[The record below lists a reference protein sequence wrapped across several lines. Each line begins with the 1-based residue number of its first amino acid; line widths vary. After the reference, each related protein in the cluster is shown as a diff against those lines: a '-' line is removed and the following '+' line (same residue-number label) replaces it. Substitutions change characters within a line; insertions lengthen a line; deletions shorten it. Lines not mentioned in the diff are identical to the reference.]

1 MLSVTVKTDN
11 SVKQANQKCLKGLA
25 AKAYATGQKKHDPDK
40 LVMDFLPMVGRIV
53 DQVTTY
59 IKPPL
64 TKEDLVSAGS
74 IGLVKAARD
83 FDPTKNAEFK
93 TYAYIR
99 VKGAVI
105 DELRSWSFAPANL
118 SRQIQQAE
126 EISREN
132 IEKTGFIIDDEKLAD
147 KMDITVDKLYKI
159 YENARSRHF
168 MSIHGLNDDE
178 PALGDVLVEY
188 RTDRP
193 EAAIE
198 KKELASR
205 LAECITNLPEKQ
217 RQVVILY
224 YQQELTMKEVS
235 LVLKVTESRVS
246 QLHASAV
253 FSLSSQLKEYGDGR

>member
-1 MLSVTVKTDN
+1 VTVETDN
-11 SVKQANQKCLKGLA
+11 SVEQANQKCLKGLA
-25 AKAYATGQKKHDPDK
+25 VKAYATGQKKHDPDK
-40 LVMDFLPMVGRIV
+40 MIMEFLPMVGRIV
-53 DQVTTY
+53 DQVITY

-83 FDPTKNAEFK
+83 FDPTKKAEFK

-99 VKGAVI
+99 IKGAVI

-118 SRQIQQAE
+118 SKQIRQAE

-132 IEKTGFIIDDEKLAD
+132 IEKTGFVIDDEKLAD
-147 KMDITVDKLYKI
+147 KMDISIDKLYKI
-159 YENARSRHF
+159 FENARSRHF
-168 MSIHGLNDDE
+168 MSIHGLDDDE
-178 PALGDVLVEY
+178 PALCNVLIAHK
-188 RTDRP
+188 TDTP
-193 EAAIE
+193 ESAIE
-198 KKELASR
+198 KRELALK

-224 YQQELTMKEVS
+224 YQQELTMKETS
-235 LVLKVTESRVS
+235 LALEITESRVS

-253 FSLSSQLKEYGDGR
+253 FTLSSQLKEYDNG

>member
-1 MLSVTVKTDN
+1 MAVETDN
-11 SVKQANQKCLKGLA
+11 SVEQANQQCLKGLA
-25 AKAYATGQKKHDPDK
+25 FKAYSTGQKKYDPDK
-40 LVMDFLPMVGRIV
+40 MIMDYLPMVGRIV
-53 DQVTTY
+53 DMVTTY

-83 FDPTKNAEFK
+83 FDPAKNAEFK
-93 TYAYIR
+93 TYAFIR

-132 IEKTGFIIDDEKLAD
+132 IEMTGFVIDDEKLAD
-147 KMDITVDKLYKI
+147 KMDITVDKLYQI

-178 PALGDVLVEY
+178 PALGDVLVEH
-188 RTDRP
+188 RTDSP

-198 KKELASR
+198 KRELATR
-205 LAECITNLPEKQ
+205 LAECIKNLPEKQ

-235 LVLKVTESRVS
+235 LVLDVTESRVS

-253 FSLSSQLKEYGDGR
+253 FSLSSQLKEYDDGR

>member
-1 MLSVTVKTDN
+1 MTVETDN
-11 SVKQANQKCLKGLA
+11 SVEQANQQCLKGLA
-25 AKAYATGQKKHDPDK
+25 AKAYASGQKKHDPDK
-40 LVMDFLPMVGRIV
+40 MVIEYLPMVGRIV

-74 IGLVKAARD
+74 VGLVKAARD
-83 FDPTKNAEFK
+83 FDPTRNAEFK

-99 VKGAVI
+99 VKGAII

-118 SRQIQQAE
+118 SKQIQQAE

-132 IEKTGFIIDDEKLAD
+132 IEKTGFIIEDEKLAG

-159 YENARSRHF
+159 FENARSRHF

-178 PALGDVLVEY
+178 PALGDVLIAHK
-188 RTDRP
+188 TDTP
-193 EAAIE
+193 ESAIE
-198 KKELASR
+198 KRELASM

-217 RQVVILY
+217 RQVIILY
-224 YQQELTMKEVS
+224 YHQELTMKEAS
-235 LVLKVTESRVS
+235 LALEVTESRVS
-246 QLHASAV
+246 QLHASAI
-253 FSLSSQLKEYGDGR
+253 FSLSSQLKEYDDGR

>member
-1 MLSVTVKTDN
+1 MTLETEN
-11 SVKQANQKCLKGLA
+11 SVEQANQQFLKGLA
-25 AKAYATGQKKHDPDK
+25 SKAYASGQKKRDPDQM
-40 LVMDFLPMVGRIV
+40 VMELLPMVGRIV

-99 VKGAVI
+99 IKGAVI

-118 SRQIQQAE
+118 SKQIRQAE
-126 EISREN
+126 EIAREN
-132 IEKTGFIIDDEKLAD
+132 IEKTGFVIDDEKLAG
-147 KMDITVDKLYKI
+147 KMEISVDKLYKI
-159 YENARSRHF
+159 FENARSRHF
-168 MSIHGLNDDE
+168 MSIHGLSDDE
-178 PALGDVLVEY
+178 PALGDILISHK
-188 RTDRP
+188 TDTP
-193 EAAIE
+193 DATIE
-198 KKELASR
+198 KRELAAR

-217 RQVVILY
+217 RQVIILY
-224 YQQELTMKEVS
+224 YQQELTMKEAA
-235 LVLKVTESRVS
+235 LVLEVTESRVS

-253 FSLSSQLKEYGDGR
+253 FLLSSQLREYDNGR

>member
-1 MLSVTVKTDN
+1 MTVETKN
-11 SVKQANQKCLKGLA
+11 PVEQANQQCLKGLA
-25 AKAYATGQKKHDPDK
+25 AKAYASGQKKHDPDK

-74 IGLVKAARD
+74 IGLVKAARN

-118 SRQIQQAE
+118 SKQIRQAE
-126 EISREN
+126 EISRKN
-132 IEKTGFIIDDEKLAD
+132 IETTGFVIDDQKLAD
-147 KMDITVDKLYKI
+147 KMDISVDKLYKI

-168 MSIHGLNDDE
+168 MTIHGLDDGE
-178 PALGDVLVEY
+178 PALSDVLIAHK
-188 RTDRP
+188 TDSP
-193 EAAIE
+193 QASIE
-198 KKELASR
+198 KRELASR
-205 LAECITNLPEKQ
+205 LAECITNLPENQ

-224 YQQELTMKEVS
+224 YQQELTMKETS

-246 QLHASAV
+246 QLHASAI
-253 FSLSSQLKEYGDGR
+253 FSLSSQLREYSNGR